1 MKKIDVFAM
10 VNMVLFL
17 IMCVFRYYARFIHYR
32 GIEHIEEF
40 FVYAAVIICSI
51 LLLWWIFR
59 HYAFD
64 AMILV
69 LLQIGIAMHFSG
81 AFVQIEGGR
90 LYDAHVLGLRYDK
103 YVHFV
108 NAFSATLLVG
118 RLFQIQS
125 IALTRVN
132 SVLLMLVVLG
142 LGAVIE
148 IVEYVVVLTVPA
160 NGVGSYDNNMQDLM
174 ANFCGASAFLL
185 LRPALARLHGAIFR
199 GTSGQGL
206 KVGLGVSPERV
217 I

>member
-1 MKKIDVFAM
+1 MKKIDFFAM
-10 VNMVLFL
+10 INIGLFL

-40 FVYAAVIICSI
+40 FVYAVVIISSI
-51 LLLWWIFR
+51 VFLWWIFR

-69 LLQIGIAMHFSG
+69 LLQIGIVMHFSG
-81 AFVQIEGGR
+81 AFVQIDGAR
-90 LYDAHVLGLRYDK
+90 LYDALVLGVRYDK

-118 RLFQIQS
+118 RLFQIQG
-125 IALTRVN
+125 ITLTRVN

-148 IVEYVVVLTVPA
+148 IVEYLVVLSVPH
-160 NGVGSYDNNMQDLM
+160 NGVGGYDNNMQDLI
-174 ANFCGASAFLL
+174 ANFCGALSFLL
-185 LRPALARLHGAIFR
+185 FRPSFARLQMAVRRKFDRHAA
-199 GTSGQGL
+199 
-206 KVGLGVSPERV
+206 KVGLGGLPKRV

>member
-1 MKKIDVFAM
+1 MTFSMFAAATSAAPKTAP
-10 VNMVLFL
+10 
-17 IMCVFRYYARFIHYR
+17 AR
-32 GIEHIEEF
+32 
-40 FVYAAVIICSI
+40 AAPTNP
-51 LLLWWIFR
+51 LDDLQRWWDMSVAWVDS
-59 HYAFD
+59 HW
-64 AMILV
+64 
-69 LLQIGIAMHFSG
+69 LQIGIAMHFSG

-160 NGVGSYDNNMQDLM
+160 NGVGGYDNNMQDLM